1 MSEYTVALLFGGNIG
16 DAVMQFDT
24 ACRKLGSC
32 GFSVQKRS
40 PVFRTEPVD
49 CVPGTPDFQNQAVC
63 GSWSG
68 TAQELLALTQRI
80 ERESGRPACHSSREA
95 RTLDI
100 DIILLGREKIN
111 LPELVIPH
119 PRACSRDFVLLPM
132 KEIAPEIANLLKSD
146 DLVLTL
152 GAGDITKLGEYI
164 YDSLKALS

>member
-16 DAVMQFDT
+16 DAVMQFDI

-100 DIILLGREKIN
+100 DIITFGELIIQEEN
-111 LPELVIPH
+111 LQIPH
-119 PRACSRDFVLLPM
+119 PRAQQRRFVLEPLAAIMPDLCFPDSG
-132 KEIAPEIANLLKSD
+132 KNVAGLLR
-146 DLVLTL
+146 DL
-152 GAGDITKLGEYI
+152 
-164 YDSLKALS
+164 